1 MMCPSSVYD
10 FWLPLWYLQTCLA
23 LIKLKLYT
31 SIELWDQVCQLLS
44 ASWRCSCINQ
54 AEIVN
59 LYRTMRSSLSVASW
73 RCYPGTPVSSNNNN
87 ERQHIIQR
95 SWLILFMNLCTDVQ
109 KWFLKQCIWD
119 KLTYFNRKTDKSLH
133 TIRYTKMVINNKY
146 VRLNSVTWMCRQLYS
161 CLISTISAVTREQ
174 FLKILIVRNT
184 IRLYYIPF
192 DSSKYVLS

>member
-1 MMCPSSVYD
+1 MMCPSSVYG
-10 FWLPLWYLQTCLA
+10 FWLPLWYLQTFLA

-31 SIELWDQVCQLLS
+31 SIELWDQACQWLS
-44 ASWRCSCINQ
+44 
-54 AEIVN
+54 
-59 LYRTMRSSLSVASW
+59 ASW

-87 ERQHIIQR
+87 ERHYIIQR
-95 SWLILFMNLCTDVQ
+95 SWLILFMNLCTNVQ
-109 KWFLKQCIWD
+109 KWFLRQCIWD

-133 TIRYTKMVINNKY
+133 TIRYTKIVINNKY
-146 VRLNSVTWMCRQLYS
+146 FRLNRFTWMCRQLYS

-192 DSSKYVLS
+192 DSSNYVLLSYGCRQNQML